1 MKNPSA
7 VHRFAA
13 LLLLLALSL
22 FSISAHTAVQAIIDS
37 DEVRTTPVTHRYI
50 HGVILDDAKFQ
61 ILLPVE
67 WNGKVVIHTRGFSGT
82 EFSTGAFLPAALAK
96 GYAFA
101 ASDEGWNRVMIKDEP
116 EDTYYESRQRLMEL
130 TLYMNATVKEYY
142 GRDSSRTLIM
152 GGSNGGHHTKWML
165 EDFPDLFDGGIAG
178 YGFNSQ
184 VSQWG
189 SIATVIR
196 NYDVIA
202 PRIDDI
208 IAKRT
213 ADPAWDPFK
222 TALSPP
228 LTNAQLRAMRHI
240 YDIPASLYRGDFRYN
255 VGRWKGSEATWKEQ
269 YPNLVGY
276 LRDSMPRFDPTFN
289 PNGGALTDDELGL
302 WDPSKSPRYV
312 QRELRKLDLT
322 GELERPVIIMH
333 GTFDTTVSPGETEGY
348 KRLVEKALGR
358 RGADKFLAVYYIPG
372 MGHGGTQFN
381 DLVGEQ
387 IDALEAW
394 IDYLQSEGRGGAP
407 APAKIGIY
415 PRDTSRGDRNGHG
428 RNDDDDHHSHHRG
441 DDGRWNN
448 SRR

>member
-1 MKNPSA
+1 VKTLA
-7 VHRFAA
+7 FLHRFAA
-13 LLLLLALSL
+13 LLLLLGLSALGVN
-22 FSISAHTAVQAIIDS
+22 ARAAVQAVIDA
-37 DEVRTTPVTHRYI
+37 DEMRTTPVAHRYL

-61 ILLPVE
+61 ILLPVV

-101 ASDEGWNRVMIKDEP
+101 ASDEGWNRVLIKNEP
-116 EDTYYESRQRLMEL
+116 EDSYYESRQRLLEL

-142 GRDSSRTLIM
+142 GRDSTRTLIM

-213 ADPAWDPFK
+213 AEPAWNPFR
-222 TALSPP
+222 TPLSPP
-228 LTNAQLRAMRHI
+228 LTRAQLKALENI
-240 YDIPASLYRGDFRYN
+240 YDIPADLPYSDFRFN
-255 VGRWKGSEATWKEQ
+255 VGRWPGSEATWKQQ
-269 YPNLVGY
+269 YPSLVGY

-289 PNGGALTDDELGL
+289 PNGGELLDSELGL
-302 WDPSKSPRYV
+302 WNPDKSPRYV
-312 QRELRKLDLT
+312 QRELRRLDLS
-322 GELERPVIIMH
+322 GDLQRPVIIMH
-333 GTFDTTVSPGETEGY
+333 GTYDTTVSPGETEGY
-348 KRLVEKALGR
+348 QGLVEKAIGR
-358 RGADKFLAVYYIPG
+358 KGADRYLAVYYIPG
-372 MGHGGTQFN
+372 MGHGGTEFN
-381 DLVGEQ
+381 NLVPDQ

-394 IDYLQSEGRGGAP
+394 IDYLQSGGRAGAP
-407 APAKIGIY
+407 APAKLGIY
-415 PRDTSRGDRNGHG
+415 PRTRSKDDGHG
-428 RNDDDDHHSHHRG
+428 RDHDDHGDHHKKHH
-441 DDGRWNN
+441 
-448 SRR
+448 